1 LYCFVNINELIIT
14 MLYIDYPA
22 PSFKIKTINNKSHI
36 FDNIRKK
43 WILLTPEEWVRQ
55 NIIAYL
61 LQTLQYPSSLL
72 SVEKEIVVNDLKRRC
87 DIVVYANDI
96 PWMIIECKEQ
106 TVPLNEKVLTQILQY
121 NIALNVQYL
130 IISNGNNT
138 YGWKIVNQQ
147 AEMIET
153 FPEYNII

>member
-1 LYCFVNINELIIT
+1 
-14 MLYIDYPA
+14 MLYIDFPA
-22 PSFKIKTINNKSHI
+22 PTFKTRTINNKAHI
-36 FDNIRKK
+36 FDEIRKK

-61 LQTLQYPSSLL
+61 LQTLRYPSSLL
-72 SVEKEIVVNDLKRRC
+72 SVEKEIVVNNLKRRC

-96 PWMIIECKEQ
+96 PWMIIECKEPS
-106 TVPLNEKVLTQILQY
+106 VPLNEKVLTQILHY

-138 YGWKIVNQQ
+138 WGWKINNGQ
-147 AEMIET
+147 AELINT
-153 FPEYNII
+153 FPVYQNI